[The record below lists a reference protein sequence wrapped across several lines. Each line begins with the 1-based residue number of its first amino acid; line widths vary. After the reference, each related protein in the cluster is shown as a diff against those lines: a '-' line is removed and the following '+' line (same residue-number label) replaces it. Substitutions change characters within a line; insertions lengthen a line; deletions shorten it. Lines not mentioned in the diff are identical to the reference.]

1 MRVHQISAKRA
12 ASHRGWTLVEL
23 VVVILLVA
31 VGILIAT
38 VSVYRGKAAADELA
52 CQDNMRAIHSSLEI
66 YYTKHHRTYPADQAA
81 FEAFVQDRA
90 YFTEE
95 LRCPLDDEH
104 SLHYQYSYD
113 ATNPGSKGITITCPI
128 ADSGHG
134 SL

>member
-1 MRVHQISAKRA
+1 MWAQQTPKKRA
-12 ASHRGWTLVEL
+12 GSRRGWTLFEL

-52 CQDNMRAIHSSLEI
+52 CQDNMRAIHYSLEI
-66 YYTKHHRTYPADQAA
+66 YFTKNHRTYPADQAA

-95 LRCPLDDEH
+95 LRCPLDEEQ
-104 SLHYQYSYD
+104 SGHYQYSYD
-113 ATNPGSKGITITCPI
+113 ATNPGPEGITITCPI
-128 ADSGHG
+128 TDSGHG